1 VVVVSLSTDAQP
13 RTEAAMPA
21 SRPVAP
27 LPASTTARVVG
38 LGPFPSTP
46 RSRAVVEAG
55 AYLLAGLLL
64 GAIVGVDL
72 VTRTSLGGP
81 GAFLTELG
89 RWTAL
94 VGTYGALLILVLVA
108 RVPLLERAVGLP
120 RLMTW
125 HRVLGPLVLVLVAA
139 HVVLV
144 TAGYAASEATSYLA
158 QTWIFV
164 STYPWLLPASVALVL
179 MLVGG
184 ITSWRVARRR
194 MKYETWW
201 VTHLYFYLAI
211 AFAYLHQVLYGQ
223 QFVDHG
229 WARGFWIGLY
239 LVTLAVLLVF
249 RVGIPVWRSLRM
261 DLRVYGVVQES
272 PDTVSV
278 WLQGRGV
285 DHLQLKG
292 GQFFG
297 FRFLTRDGWWQS
309 HPYSVSAGRTDR
321 FIRLTV
327 KDLGDHSRSLATIKP
342 GTRVV
347 VEGPYGTFTADDR
360 RTDHVVLVG
369 GGVGAAPVRA
379 IVDDLPP
386 EVQIDF
392 LFRAHRTDG
401 LVLRKEL
408 EKLADRRPGRM
419 RIRYLVGSRR
429 NYPIN
434 ARTLSTLVPGIAAA
448 DVYVC
453 GPIALVEAVRDACAV
468 LGMPDER
475 VHDEAFSFHSPDTYA
490 RRTQET
496 R

>member
-1 VVVVSLSTDAQP
+1 
-13 RTEAAMPA
+13 
-21 SRPVAP
+21 
-27 LPASTTARVVG
+27 
-38 LGPFPSTP
+38 
-46 RSRAVVEAG
+46 VVEAG
-55 AYLLAGLLL
+55 AYTLAGLGL
-64 GAIVGVDL
+64 GAVVGIEL
-72 VTRTSLGGP
+72 ATRTSLGGP
-81 GAFLTELG
+81 GELLTEVG

-94 VGTYGALLILVLVA
+94 VGTYGALLVLVLVA

-144 TAGYAASEATSYLA
+144 TAGYAAQGATSYLE
-158 QTWIFV
+158 QTWGFLR
-164 STYPWLLPASVALVL
+164 TYPWMLPAAVGFAL

-184 ITSWRVARRR
+184 VSSWRVARRR
-194 MKYETWW
+194 MRYETWW

-211 AFAYLHQVLYGQ
+211 AFAYLHQVMYGQ
-223 QFVDHG
+223 QFVDHA
-229 WARGFWIGLY
+229 WARRVWIGLY
-239 LVTLAVLLVF
+239 LVTLAVLVVF
-249 RVGIPVWRSLRM
+249 RIGTPVWQSLRM
-261 DLRVYGVVQES
+261 DLRVYGVVREA

-278 WLQGRGV
+278 WITGNALDR
-285 DHLQLKG
+285 LRLKG

-327 KDLGDHSRSLATIKP
+327 KDLGDHSRSLASLAP

-379 IVDDLPP
+379 VIDDLPP
-386 EVQIDF
+386 DVTIDF
-392 LFRAHRTDG
+392 LFRAHRADG

-408 EKLADRRPGRM
+408 EKLADRRRGRM
-419 RIRYLVGSRR
+419 RIRYLVGPRR
-429 NYPIN
+429 DYPIN
-434 ARTLSTLVPGIAAA
+434 ARTLHTLVPDIAGA

-453 GPIALVEAVRDACAV
+453 GPIALVEAVRDACTV
-468 LGMPDER
+468 LGIPDER

-490 RRTQET
+490 FERRQQESP
-496 R
+496 

>member
-1 VVVVSLSTDAQP
+1 MSLSTDTRLQP
-13 RTEAAMPA
+13 AGAPVPAPRPAASPA
-21 SRPVAP
+21 SA
-27 LPASTTARVVG
+27 AARVDG
-38 LGPFPSTP
+38 SGPFPSTP
-46 RSRAVVEAG
+46 RTRAAVEAG
-55 AYLLAGLLL
+55 AYTLAGLGL
-64 GAIVGVDL
+64 GAVVGIEL
-72 VTRTSLGGP
+72 ATRTNLGGS
-81 GAFLTELG
+81 GALLTEVG

-144 TAGYAASEATSYLA
+144 TAGYAAQEATSYLG
-158 QTWIFV
+158 QTWEFLR
-164 STYPWLLPASVALVL
+164 TYPWMLPAAVGFVL

-184 ITSWRVARRR
+184 LSSWRVARRT

-211 AFAYLHQVLYGQ
+211 ALAYLHQVMYGQ
-223 QFVDHG
+223 QFVDHA
-229 WARGFWIGLY
+229 WARRSWIGLY
-239 LVTLAVLLVF
+239 LVTIAVLLVF
-249 RVGIPVWRSLRM
+249 RVGTPIWQSLRM
-261 DLRVYGVVQES
+261 DLRVYGVVRES

-278 WLQGRGV
+278 WITGKALDR
-285 DHLQLKG
+285 LRLKG

-327 KDLGDHSRSLATIKP
+327 KDLGDYSRSLASLKP

-360 RTDHVVLVG
+360 RTDHVVLIG

-379 IVDDLPP
+379 VIDDLPP
-386 EVQIDF
+386 DVSIDF

-408 EKLADRRPGRM
+408 EKLADRRRGRM
-419 RIRYLVGSRR
+419 RIRYLVGPRR
-429 NYPIN
+429 DYPIN
-434 ARTLSTLVPGIAAA
+434 ARTLQKVVPDIAGA

-468 LGMPDER
+468 LGIPDER

-490 RRTQET
+490 FERRLQES

>member
-1 VVVVSLSTDAQP
+1 MTAP
-13 RTEAAMPA
+13 RPGT
-21 SRPVAP
+21 SS
-27 LPASTTARVVG
+27 PASTAAHVDGR
-38 LGPFPSTP
+38 GPFPSTP
-46 RSRAVVEAG
+46 RSRAAVEAG
-55 AYLLAGLLL
+55 AYVVAGLLL
-64 GAIVGVDL
+64 GAIMGIEL
-72 VTRTSLGGP
+72 VTRSSLGGP
-81 GAFLTELG
+81 GAVLTDVG
-89 RWTAL
+89 RWSAL

-108 RVPLLERAVGLP
+108 RVPVLERAVGLP
-120 RLMTW
+120 RLMSW
-125 HRVLGPLVLVLVAA
+125 HRVLGPLVLALVAA

-144 TAGYAASEATSYLA
+144 TAGYAASESTSYLA
-158 QTWIFV
+158 QTWTFAR
-164 STYPWLLPASVALVL
+164 TYPWMLPAMVGFAL

-184 ITSWRVARRR
+184 VTSWRVARRR

-211 AFAYLHQVLYGQ
+211 AFAYLHQVMYGQ
-223 QFVDHG
+223 QFVDHE
-229 WARGFWIGLY
+229 WARRFWIGLY
-239 LVTLAVLLVF
+239 VVTIAVLLVF
-249 RVGIPVWRSLRM
+249 RVGMPVWSSLRM
-261 DLRVYGVVQES
+261 DLRVHGIVRES

-278 WLQGRGV
+278 WIQGRGV
-285 DHLQLKG
+285 DRLQLKG

-297 FRFLTRDGWWQS
+297 FRFMTRHGWWQS

-327 KDLGDHSRSLATIKP
+327 KDLGDHSRSLAALKP

-379 IVDDLPP
+379 IIDDLPKAV
-386 EVQIDF
+386 EVDF

-419 RIRYLVGSRR
+419 RIRYLVGPRR
-429 NYPIN
+429 DYPIN
-434 ARTLSTLVPGIAAA
+434 ARTLQKLVPDIATS

-453 GPIALVEAVRDACAV
+453 GPIALVETVREACAV
-468 LGMPDER
+468 LGIPPER
-475 VHDEAFSFHSPDTYA
+475 IHDEAFSFHSPDTYA
-490 RRTQET
+490 FERRQQES